1 MRHPT
6 AKLNF
11 RVRSMKIISL
21 TVENFRAINRIQL
34 TDLQDMVVIAGPNGC
49 GKSCIL
55 DAIRLF
61 KSGYG
66 GYQPGEWQHWLNE
79 FQINVRNPSRMASLL
94 RDKNRPS
101 LIQAEV
107 ELAKNEKEFIESQ
120 LDAMLE
126 ELAWKTVMPNG
137 QGWARSA
144 NALATELR
152 AYEPQVQEQIKQ
164 LRPKVLEQLA
174 QDRLVGMII
183 IHGGGITRTTNSEL
197 LELVFSTFHPRQI
210 GVIDYHG
217 AHRNYAREEL
227 GGINLNLDQE
237 EERLRTTSLYNLAN
251 KYSNVKS
258 EMAAEYVKQTLRDLH
273 PGRSRIHQEA
283 QPMATTLQ
291 ELFSIFFPGKTFLGP
306 VPTEDGNLGFPVEM
320 ADGST
325 HDINDLS
332 SGEKEILFGYLRLR
346 TSAPRYSVI
355 LLDEPELHL
364 NPGLVRGLPQFYHHR
379 LGRDLENQIWL
390 VTHSDA
396 FLREAIGH
404 EGLQVFH
411 MRHAA
416 AVEPSDNQMRELQPG
431 DEVESII
438 LEMVGNLAVY
448 SPGAKVVFFE
458 GENSEF
464 DSRMVS
470 RLFPTLENEVNL
482 VSGGNR
488 FRVEALHQTLQKS
501 IEVGQIPIKIYSV
514 VDKDSGPTAGNST
527 EFSGHFTWDLYHIE
541 NYLLEPSFIAQ
552 ALKSVNVNHQDLP
565 SEEAVEQRLR
575 EIAKDQIGKLVLHKL
590 SSDFNATL
598 LKDLRLSTNHVAE
611 DLGQDIYDSIT
622 QSLDRMNARLNDD
635 LSIQNIGQRANRETV
650 ELTESLETDD
660 WRRYFRGR
668 DILRVF
674 AGKYVPGMRYEYF
687 RDLIISQM
695 SNANH
700 QPQGMKDVIDQIVND

>member
-1 MRHPT
+1 
-6 AKLNF
+6 
-11 RVRSMKIISL
+11 MKIVSL
-21 TVENFRAINRIQL
+21 KVENFRAINRIHL

-79 FQINVRNPSRMASLL
+79 FQINVRNPSRMASVL
-94 RDKNRPS
+94 RDKTRPS
-101 LIQAEV
+101 VIQAEV
-107 ELAKNEKEFIESQ
+107 ELAKNEKEFIQSQ
-120 LDAMLE
+120 LDAVLE
-126 ELAWKTVMPNG
+126 ELAWKTVMPGG

-152 AYEPQVQEQIKQ
+152 AYQPQVQEQVKQ
-164 LRPKVLEQLA
+164 IRPKVLEQLA
-174 QDRLVGMII
+174 QDRLLGMII

-197 LELVFSTFHPRQI
+197 LELVFSMFHPREI

-273 PGRSRIHQEA
+273 PGKSRVHEA
-283 QPMATTLQ
+283 TQPMATTLQ

-306 VPTEDGNLGFPVEM
+306 VPTDDGNLGFPVEM

-364 NPGLVRGLPQFYHHR
+364 NPGLVRGLPQFYRNR
-379 LGRDLENQIWL
+379 LARDLDNQIWM

-396 FLREAIGH
+396 FLREALGH

-416 AVEPSDNQMRELQPG
+416 AIDQSENQMRELQPG

-438 LEMVGNLAVY
+438 LEMVGNLAAY

-458 GENSEF
+458 GENSDF
-464 DSRMVS
+464 DIRMVS
-470 RLFPTLENEVNL
+470 RLFPSLENEMNL

-488 FRVEALHQTLQKS
+488 FRVEALHDTLQKS
-501 IEVGQIPIKIYSV
+501 VEVGQIPIKIYSV
-514 VDKDSGPTAGNST
+514 VDKDSGPTVGNT
-527 EFSGHFTWDLYHIE
+527 REFSGHFTWDLYHIE

-552 ALKSVNVNHQDLP
+552 VLQNVSVNHEDLP
-565 SEEAVEQRLR
+565 SEAEIERRLR
-575 EIAKDQIGKLVLHKL
+575 DIASGQIGKLVLHKL
-590 SSDFNATL
+590 SSDINAAL
-598 LKDLRLSTNHVAE
+598 LTDLKLGSNHMAE
-611 DLGQDIYDSIT
+611 DLGRDIYDSISQSLVRMNGRLHSDLSANNISERVTMETLNLT
-622 QSLDRMNARLNDD
+622 QSL
-635 LSIQNIGQRANRETV
+635 ET
-650 ELTESLETDD
+650 ED
-660 WRRYFRGR
+660 WKKHFRGR
-668 DILRVF
+668 DILKVF
-674 AGKYVPGMRYEYF
+674 AGDYVPGMRYGYF

-695 SNANH
+695 SNANY
-700 QPQGMKDVIDQIVND
+700 QPGGMKSVLDQIVND